1 MRLLAFCIVAG
12 LLSTLPASSS
22 SEAQKHLAPIAPVA
36 GACPRPAAG
45 AAIADPPRLH
55 SANGMLAVALSFQ
68 TRTDEHGRRIFCFM
82 TPDGLQNP
90 TLHVM
95 PGDTL
100 AITVTNNTPSGI
112 DQMGIDPP
120 HCGSPTMSSSSVN
133 IHFHGTNV
141 APACGADDVLK
152 TLINSGETFEYRFTI
167 PIDEPPGL
175 YWYHPHVHGTA
186 DLLAMGGATGAL
198 IVGGIEK
205 LQPAVAGMPSRIF
218 LVRDQRPLAGDDD
231 DCTVS
236 NPTGAVPNRDV
247 SVNFVPNDSSR
258 VAGNVVYAKGR
269 IAVRP
274 GTREFW
280 RIGNLSADTILDLQL
295 LYGGVPQALEIIAI
309 DGVPVN
315 SQDATEPGR
324 PLRVTRFRLPTAS
337 RVEFVATTPR
347 AGVSSAELM
356 TNAVDTGPDGDCHP
370 RRALFTITPLAAA
383 AAAPYREAQLI
394 RGSGRRFA
402 GLSRTP
408 VTARRTILFAEGE
421 HTFFMTVDGQP
432 NHAFEP
438 GMPPAI
444 VTHVGAV
451 EEWTVQNRTRESH
464 EFHIHEIH
472 FLVESQDNFGRF
484 APAPGIDGQF
494 LDTIDVPA
502 WDGHSAYP
510 SVRLR
515 MDFRGDIAGRFVFHC
530 HILSHED
537 KGMMN
542 IIQVNPAARR

>member
-1 MRLLAFCIVAG
+1 MAKALGWITVFAAVLWIGAAAALAAN
-12 LLSTLPASSS
+12 
-22 SEAQKHLAPIAPVA
+22 PIAVHPVRN
-36 GACPRPAAG
+36 ACPRPAAAG
-45 AAIADPPRLH
+45 LIADPPRLH
-55 SANGMLAVALSFQ
+55 SANGLLAVSLSFQ
-68 TRTDEHGRRIFCFM
+68 TRKDEHGRTLYCFM

-90 TLHVM
+90 VLHVM

-100 AITVTNNTPSGI
+100 AITVTNNTPRAVG
-112 DQMGIDPP
+112 QMGIDPP
-120 HCGSPTMSSSSVN
+120 HCGSPTMSGSAVN
-133 IHFHGTNV
+133 IHYHGTNV
-141 APACGADDVLK
+141 APRCGADDVLK
-152 TLINSGETFEYRFTI
+152 TLINSGDTFQYRFTI

-186 DLLAMGGATGAL
+186 DLLAMGGGTGAL

-218 LVRDQRPLAGDDD
+218 LVRDQRPLVGDDD
-231 DCTVS
+231 DCSTA
-236 NPTGAVPNRDV
+236 NPAAAVPNRDV
-247 SVNFVPNDSSR
+247 SVNYVPDDSSR
-258 VAGNVVYAKGR
+258 VGGNVVFAKGR
-269 IAVRP
+269 IAVP
-274 GTREFW
+274 AGKREFW
-280 RIGNLSADTILDLQL
+280 RVGNLSADTILDLQL
-295 LYGGVPQALEIIAI
+295 LYDGVPQPLEVVAI

-337 RVEFVATTPR
+337 RVEFVVTTPR
-347 AGVSSAELM
+347 SGISSAELM

-370 RRALFTITPLAAA
+370 QRALFTITPLPAAA
-383 AAAPYREAQLI
+383 AAAAYREAQLV

-402 GLSRTP
+402 GLSTTP
-408 VTARRTILFAEGE
+408 VTARRTIFFAEGE

-451 EEWTVQNRTRESH
+451 EEWTVQNRTHESH
-464 EFHIHEIH
+464 EFHIHQIH
-472 FLVESQDNFGRF
+472 FLVEGQDNFGRF

-542 IIQVNPAARR
+542 VIQVNPAAMH